1 MVHRTRKRLTKTELK
16 KDPIAEN
23 LVKAWDFVRDHIK
36 EVAIGAAVVL
46 VVLVAVQALGNTS
59 RSQNARAMARYMM
72 ADLMYEQCEQMALSG
87 QAQQATAVLMQAY
100 TLSVETYEQNSN
112 RIWGQRSAV
121 LSAKI
126 GILLGRFDEVI
137 ELMQSMI
144 ASRPGREIEAT
155 ARLHLAVALENR
167 GSINDLQS
175 ARENYMAI
183 LEDSSD
189 FPGMLPEAFTG
200 LARISMSED
209 DYAAAA
215 GWIERSVAARGD
227 TTDYERHLI
236 SMIGWGQPGVR

>member
-16 KDPIAEN
+16 RDPIAEN
-23 LVKAWDFVRDHIK
+23 LVKAWDFVRDHVK

-46 VVLVAVQALGNTS
+46 VVIIAVQALGNTS
-59 RSQNARAMARYMM
+59 RSQNERAMARYMM
-72 ADLMYEQCEQMALSG
+72 ADLMYEQCEQMALAG
-87 QAQQATAVLMQAY
+87 QSQQATAVLMQAY
-100 TLSVETYEQNSN
+100 TLAVETYEQNSN

-144 ASRPGREIEAT
+144 ASRPEREIEVT

-167 GSINDLQS
+167 GSISDLQS

-183 LEDSSD
+183 LADSSD
-189 FPGMLPEAFTG
+189 FPAMLPEVCTG

-209 DYAAAA
+209 DYQAAA
-215 GWIERSVAARGD
+215 GWVEMSVVARGD
-227 TTDYERHLI
+227 TTEYERYLI
-236 SMIGWGQPGVR
+236 SMIEWGQPAVQ